1 MRQIERRRL
10 AERLSKDAEQ
20 KEAQRLSE
28 LEAMRRVEEEFQKK
42 RAREKASIR
51 HQLRLY
57 SLGENGEDV
66 TGYTTGHYTSLP
78 IEWKSNG
85 VKVFINISLES
96 FTFILII

>member
-28 LEAMRRVEEEFQKK
+28 LEAMRRIEEEFQKK

-57 SLGENGEDV
+57 SMNESGGDV
-66 TGYTTGHYTSLP
+66 TNYTTGQYTSLP
-78 IEWKSNG
+78 IEWKSNW
-85 VKVFINISLES
+85 VIFLE
-96 FTFILII
+96 FDF